1 MQLYPECTSGNN
13 TTLIQYKD
21 ELCAQID
28 PTIWTDNSTCI
39 HHLPY
44 QSVPAAMFACD
55 THAGDPPQTQIPIT
69 VSASY
74 TTAPASTATTPSPSQ
89 DPDESLT
96 GSTSTSLITSATSGS
111 PSPPIS
117 SQVSPSGGTAA
128 ITTRNFREQ
137 VRSHWVSFFR
147 SMRLGLP
154 CWRDFF
160 SKPWKKSEE

>member
-1 MQLYPECTSGNN
+1 MQLYPECTSGNG

-28 PTIWTDNSTCI
+28 LTIWTKNSTCI
-39 HHLPY
+39 HHLPH
-44 QSVPAAMFACD
+44 QSVPAVMSACD
-55 THAGDPPQTQIPIT
+55 ALAGDPPQSQIVIA

-74 TTAPASTATTPSPSQ
+74 TTAPASTGTTPSPSQ
-89 DPDESLT
+89 DPNESLT

-111 PSPPIS
+111 STPPIS
-117 SQVSPSGGTAA
+117 SQVSPSGATAE
-128 ITTRNFREQ
+128 TRTRNFREP

-147 SMRLGLP
+147 SVRLGLP
-154 CWRDFF
+154 CWGDFF